1 MNTITVTQLYEQL
14 TTHMGKETA
23 ENLCSYVNCK
33 ISEELEDQ
41 TKILATRADVE
52 ALRLATKADVE
63 ALRLA
68 TKADVAA
75 LKSDIADLRLAT
87 KTDLAAEAAALRS
100 EIVDFKLEFLAKLG
114 EYKADTMRW
123 MFIFWVGQV
132 TVTVSLFMFFLRK

>member
-1 MNTITVTQLYEQL
+1 
-14 TTHMGKETA
+14 MGKETA

-41 TKILATRADVE
+41 TKILAT
-52 ALRLATKADVE
+52 
-63 ALRLA
+63 
-68 TKADVAA
+68 
-75 LKSDIADLRLAT
+75 

-100 EIVDFKLEFLAKLG
+100 EIVDFKIEFLVKLG

-132 TVTVSLFMFFLRK
+132 AVTFGLFMFFLKK

>member
-41 TKILATRADVE
+41 TKILAT
-52 ALRLATKADVE
+52 
-63 ALRLA
+63 
-68 TKADVAA
+68 KADVAA
-75 LKSDIADLRLAT
+75 LKSDINDLRLAT
-87 KTDLAAEAAALRS
+87 KTDLATEAAALRS
-100 EIVDFKLEFLAKLG
+100 EIVDCKLELLAKLG

-132 TVTVSLFMFFLRK
+132 AVTFSLFMFFLKK